1 MQRGSKEVVLAQ
13 DKNHPEMQLRRQ
25 EGAVQHFTSKQL
37 CLLMCFCFLFFFKEP
52 ALSCTWSVLGA
63 HTDDIFSYLGLPKLK
78 WYKLRNPG
86 VAACV

>member
-1 MQRGSKEVVLAQ
+1 MQCSTTQASSCV
-13 DKNHPEMQLRRQ
+13 
-25 EGAVQHFTSKQL
+25 
-37 CLLMCFCFLFFFKEP
+37 FFKEP
-52 ALSCTWSVLGA
+52 ALSSTWSVLGA

>member
-1 MQRGSKEVVLAQ
+1 MVLAQ
-13 DKNHPEMQLRRQ
+13 DKNHPEMQRAAEETGGCSAALHKQ
-25 EGAVQHFTSKQL
+25 AVVFVDV
-37 CLLMCFCFLFFFKEP
+37 FFFFKEP

-63 HTDDIFSYLGLPKLK
+63 HTDNIFSYLGLPKLK